1 MIYNNKKCARAS
13 IQKVWL
19 VLLLGKRKKATRG
32 KLCKGQPKM
41 PFLSCIRGYQEDVL
55 SHQFKSEKNRVVAVD
70 LQDFKATRER
80 KGAAAAAS
88 TTVSSCL

>member
-1 MIYNNKKCARAS
+1 
-13 IQKVWL
+13 
-19 VLLLGKRKKATRG
+19 
-32 KLCKGQPKM
+32 M